1 MDLMKNVFKA
11 YPGKFTVK
19 CTTED
24 ILDAAQFIHQEKMR
38 AKTPQDEFAVSMAYS
53 MAELKKH
60 IVIALGIVIALIIIA
75 VSVNW
80 YEGQNTRNQVNSFI
94 SKTQEMG
101 EASLVGGFVTGTGA
115 DCDEHR
121 YAAGVRHFCRQH
133 PQPIIQ
139 SCSAIHLGI
148 QPVDVALQVGRVGL
162 GHEHVVPALGLA
174 DGGVVSAVAGI
185 YVGVGRQR
193 QQLGADAAQFLLQ
206 CLGAAGTAGAARE
219 QRVARE
225 QEAPY
230 QVAG

>member
-101 EASLVGGFVTGTGA
+101 EARRTRKAVKKKK
-115 DCDEHR
+115 
-121 YAAGVRHFCRQH
+121 VRRRRRT
-133 PQPIIQ
+133 IT
-139 SCSAIHLGI
+139 
-148 QPVDVALQVGRVGL
+148 
-162 GHEHVVPALGLA
+162 E
-174 DGGVVSAVAGI
+174 
-185 YVGVGRQR
+185 
-193 QQLGADAAQFLLQ
+193 
-206 CLGAAGTAGAARE
+206 RE
-219 QRVARE
+219 GYR
-225 QEAPY
+225 
-230 QVAG
+230 